1 MNQENNDN
9 LDKILFDAYEKN
21 KNIPLSTQN
30 TIDNTINNIFSEKNA
45 KHRKSFNFILKRVAV
60 LVISL
65 SVVTAS
71 TVFAEDIINFF
82 TSIFTNSNKGVDTAV
97 ENGYVQNVDM
107 DFIEDNN
114 LGVKVDYVLMDDH
127 NLNISFV
134 YKYMGDDVEQI
145 TGLNYMDITIKDEKE
160 NILCN
165 LSQNGQIDNDT
176 TIIQNIARFANNQQ
190 IIDNTTIRS
199 SLLIT
204 SNNFPKSEMLYFSIN
219 NVSLKNESEIINID
233 GNWNFSINL
242 SDKFVYRTSYKYNCS
257 NNQYVNNVETLLT
270 DASLSITL
278 ELNTTFSE
286 STLLKHDAISLKD
299 TSNSKYSYT
308 KMLSKKL
315 SESRSEITLFYPIT
329 IYDTSIDKL
338 FLHIDL
344 DTYKSIDI
352 ELSK

>member
-9 LDKILFDAYEKN
+9 LDKFLFDAYEKN
-21 KNIPLSTQN
+21 KDIPLSTQN
-30 TIDNTINNIFSEKNA
+30 IIDNTIDNLFAEKNV
-45 KHRKSFNFILKRVAV
+45 KHKKSFNFVLKRVAV

-71 TVFAEDIINFF
+71 TVFAKDIINFF

-134 YKYMGDDVEQI
+134 YKYLGDDVSQI
-145 TGLNYMDITIKDEKE
+145 TGLNYMDLTIKDENE
-160 NILCN
+160 NVLYRSSKDN
-165 LSQNGQIDNDT
+165 QNDNMVS
-176 TIIQNIARFANNQQ
+176 NITKYTNNQQ

-199 SLLIT
+199 SLLAA
-204 SNNFPKSEMLYFSIN
+204 SNNFPKSEMLYISIN
-219 NVSLKNESEIINID
+219 NISLNSNDELINVN

-242 SDKFVYRTSYKYNCS
+242 ADKFIYRTSYKYNCS
-257 NNQYVNNVETLLT
+257 DNKYINNIETLLT
-270 DASLSITL
+270 DTSLKITL
-278 ELNTTFSE
+278 QLNTPFNKNMIYLYNS
-286 STLLKHDAISLKD
+286 IILKD
-299 TSNSKYSYT
+299 VDNKVYSYT
-308 KMLSKKL
+308 EMSSKNT
-315 SESRSEITLFYPIT
+315 SDSTSSITLFYPIT
-329 IYDTSIDKL
+329 IYDTNIDKL

-344 DTYKSIDI
+344 DTDKSIDI
-352 ELSK
+352 ELLK

>member
-21 KNIPLSTQN
+21 KDIPLSTQN
-30 TIDNTINNIFSEKNA
+30 TIDNTINDIFSEKNV
-45 KHRKSFNFILKRVAV
+45 KHKKSFNFILKRVAILV
-60 LVISL
+60 LSL

-134 YKYMGDDVEQI
+134 YKYFGDVSQI
-145 TGLNYMDITIKDEKE
+145 TSLNFMDMTIKDEKE
-160 NILCN
+160 NIICL
-165 LSQNGQIDNDT
+165 LSQNELIDTNLT
-176 TIIQNIARFANNQQ
+176 AFEYSARFANNQQ
-190 IIDNTTIRS
+190 IIDNNTIRS

-204 SNNFPKSEMLYFSIN
+204 SESLPKSEMLYISIN
-219 NVSLKNESEIINID
+219 NVSLKTEDEIINID
-233 GNWNFSINL
+233 GNWGFSINL
-242 SDKFVYRTSYKYNCS
+242 ADKFVYRTSYKYNCS
-257 NNQYVNNVETLLT
+257 ESKYINSVSTLLT
-270 DASLSITL
+270 DTSLSITL
-278 ELNTTFSE
+278 QLNASFNKSYIY
-286 STLLKHDAISLKD
+286 LHDSIVLKD
-299 TSNSKYSYT
+299 INNKEYFYT
-308 KMLSKKL
+308 KMLTDNT
-315 SESRSEITLFYPIT
+315 SESNSTITVFFPIT
-329 IYDTSIDKL
+329 IYDTNIDKL
-338 FLHIDL
+338 FLHINL
-344 DTYKSIDI
+344 DTNKSIDI

>member
-21 KNIPLSTQN
+21 KDIPLSTQN
-30 TIDNTINNIFSEKNA
+30 TIDNTINDIFSEKNV
-45 KHRKSFNFILKRVAV
+45 KHKKSFNFILKRVAILV
-60 LVISL
+60 LSL

-145 TGLNYMDITIKDEKE
+145 TSLNFMDITIKDEKE
-160 NILCN
+160 NIICL
-165 LSQNGQIDNDT
+165 LSQNELIDT
-176 TIIQNIARFANNQQ
+176 KTALEYSARFANNQQ
-190 IIDNTTIRS
+190 IIDNNTIRS

-204 SNNFPKSEMLYFSIN
+204 SESLPKSEMLYISIN
-219 NVSLKNESEIINID
+219 NVSLKTGDEIINID
-233 GNWNFSINL
+233 GNWDFSINL
-242 SDKFVYRTSYKYNCS
+242 VDKFVYRTSYKYNCS
-257 NNQYVNNVETLLT
+257 ESKYINSISTLLT
-270 DASLSITL
+270 DTSLSITL
-278 ELNTTFSE
+278 ELNVSFNKNIIYSHNSIVLKDIDGKEYFCTKKSTKNTSE
-286 STLLKHDAISLKD
+286 SSST
-299 TSNSKYSYT
+299 
-308 KMLSKKL
+308 
-315 SESRSEITLFYPIT
+315 ITIFYPIT
-329 IYDTSIDKL
+329 IYDTNIDKL
-338 FLHIDL
+338 FLHINL
-344 DTYKSIDI
+344 DTNKSIDI

>member
-21 KNIPLSTQN
+21 KDIPLSTQN
-30 TIDNTINNIFSEKNA
+30 TIDNTINDIFSEKNV
-45 KHRKSFNFILKRVAV
+45 KHKKSFNFILKRVAILV
-60 LVISL
+60 LSL

-71 TVFAEDIINFF
+71 TVFAKDIINFF

-107 DFIEDNN
+107 EFIEDNN

-145 TGLNYMDITIKDEKE
+145 TGLNYMDITIKDENE
-160 NILCN
+160 NVLYRSSKN
-165 LSQNGQIDNDT
+165 NQDDNMVS
-176 TIIQNIARFANNQQ
+176 NITKYTNNQQ
-190 IIDNTTIRS
+190 IIDNITIRS
-199 SLLIT
+199 SLSAA
-204 SNNFPKSEMLYFSIN
+204 SNNFPKSEMLYISIN
-219 NVSLKNESEIINID
+219 DISLNNKDKLINVN

-242 SDKFVYRTSYKYNCS
+242 ADKFIYRTSYKYNCS
-257 NNQYVNNVETLLT
+257 DNKYINNIETLLT
-270 DASLSITL
+270 DTSLKITL
-278 ELNTTFSE
+278 QLNTTFNKNMIYLYNSI
-286 STLLKHDAISLKD
+286 TLKD
-299 TSNSKYSYT
+299 VDNRIYSYT
-308 KMLSKKL
+308 GMSSKNFPNL
-315 SESRSEITLFYPIT
+315 TSSITLFYPIT
-329 IYDTSIDKL
+329 IYDANINKL

-344 DTYKSIDI
+344 DFDKSIDI

>member
-1 MNQENNDN
+1 MKQENNDN

-21 KNIPLSTQN
+21 KDIPLSTQN
-30 TIDNTINNIFSEKNA
+30 TIDNTIDNIFAEKNT
-45 KHRKSFNFILKRVAV
+45 KHKKSFDFILKRVAV

-82 TSIFTNSNKGVDTAV
+82 TSIFTNSNEGVDTAV

-114 LGVKVDYVLMDDH
+114 LSVKVDYVLMDDH

-134 YKYMGDDVEQI
+134 YKYMGDDMEQI
-145 TGLNYMDITIKDEKE
+145 SGLNCMDITIKDEKE
-160 NILCN
+160 NVLYM
-165 LSQNGQIDNDT
+165 LSKDD
-176 TIIQNIARFANNQQ
+176 QNINTTNFTNSTAQLVNNQQ
-190 IIDNTTIRS
+190 IIDNYTVRT
-199 SLLIT
+199 SLLLT
-204 SNNFPKSEMLYFSIN
+204 SINFPKSEMLYISIN
-219 NVSLKNESEIINID
+219 NISLKSENEIIDIN
-233 GNWNFSINL
+233 GNWSFSISL

-257 NNQYVNNVETLLT
+257 DNKYVNNVETFLT

-278 ELNTTFSE
+278 ELNTTFDRK
-286 STLLKHDAISLKD
+286 TLLKYNAITLKD
-299 TSNSKYSYT
+299 SHHTEYSYT
-308 KMLSKKL
+308 RMF
-315 SESRSEITLFYPIT
+315 SEDILESSSRITLIYPIT
-329 IYDTSIDKL
+329 IYDTNIDKL

-344 DTYKSIDI
+344 DIDKSIDI

>member
-45 KHRKSFNFILKRVAV
+45 KHRKSFNFILKRVAI

-107 DFIEDNN
+107 DFIEDND

-204 SNNFPKSEMLYFSIN
+204 SNNFPKSEMLYVSIN
-219 NVSLKNESEIINID
+219 NVSLENSDKIIDID

-270 DASLSITL
+270 NTSLSITL
-278 ELNTTFSE
+278 ELNTTFNKNVIYLHN
-286 STLLKHDAISLKD
+286 STILKD
-299 TSNSKYSYT
+299 TNNKEFSRIR
-308 KMLSKKL
+308 MLVKNT
-315 SESRSEITLFYPIT
+315 SESDSTITIFYPIT
-329 IYDTSIDKL
+329 IYDTNIDKL
-338 FLHIDL
+338 FLHVNLDL
-344 DTYKSIDI
+344 NKSIDI